1 VPGSSSRFRPG
12 GARLALLV
20 RLGGRGVTFLVAI
33 WLARILG
40 SEGYGIYAF
49 ATAVVAVLFAI
60 SGLGFGGVLLR
71 QTALYRTIGRPD
83 LISELVRKARRT
95 VLALAAA
102 SSSVAAVGALLFVD
116 PVFVA
121 TLLVALPAVLVL
133 GSNLIWQGVLQ
144 GLGQIEESF
153 VATYVVYPL
162 AMVVGIGLLLVV
174 SGGVS
179 PEQAASLYLASFSI
193 GALVIWRVG
202 RSRLEPVLRQEAST
216 TPIEEWQTPVLGPFT
231 ALAFITSIEGSL
243 GIVLLGLFGLP
254 DAVADLQ
261 VSVKLIEPV
270 TMVFMVLSLSLAPRL
285 ASRFAEG
292 RISEIQPRVTRNV
305 KFSLIAALP
314 VGLLLILGRDSVL
327 RLFGSG
333 FEEASVPLVIMVS
346 AALFNVFTGMSGAA
360 LTMSRYWTPAIAAK
374 SLGLV
379 LNLALSLTLIPQLG
393 ATGAAIGFATGIVV
407 ANSVMA
413 WRAWTLLHLD
423 TTALALVF
431 RRAG

>member
-121 TLLVALPAVLVL
+121 TLLLALPAVLVL

-254 DAVADLQ
+254 DAVADL
-261 VSVKLIEPV
+261 PV